1 MLLDTALH
9 SQGELSAKDLGEML
23 KGAIGGQ
30 QMTIGPAHGQLVAG
44 LLNAL
49 PVHVL

>member
-9 SQGELSAKDLGEML
+9 SQWELSAKDLGEML
-23 KGAIGGQ
+23 TGAIGDQ
-30 QMTIGPAHGQLVAG
+30 QMTIGSTHGQLVAD

-49 PVHVL
+49 PVHLL